1 MMTGHLTPFAKCEIY
16 FIIDGTNGQRS
27 PAINAFSHT
36 NLADG
41 LAETD
46 IPEDHFI
53 LHVGTFDEN
62 NQMTFAK
69 TALIH
74 VNTFINNYKTQQ
86 EVIENVQ

>member
-1 MMTGHLTPFAKCEIY
+1 MKLTEPTKDEVY

-27 PAINAFSHT
+27 PVITSESHT
-36 NLADG
+36 ALADG

-53 LHVGTFDEN
+53 LHVGTFNEM
-62 NQMTFAK
+62 NQLAFAK

-74 VNTFINNYKTQQ
+74 VNTFINNYKTKDN
-86 EVIENVQ
+86 ENV